1 MRDGFFQP
9 RRRRG
14 SILVVVM
21 VTVLFATFALLAFQ
35 ERAMTDLLVDQR
47 EVLARR
53 LRMEAYSAL
62 EVTLAVLKEFS
73 EVSKGLR
80 SPAEGWGDPLTFAGY
95 TPAAGRRVEVTF
107 EDESGRISLPQA
119 DAPTLVRLFRNWDLS
134 EPEAEQLADAIIG
147 WSKSGHKYSTS
158 VHPDYEQA
166 AVPYEEPGRS
176 LRSWSELAAIVK
188 VREKFFTEDGRPND
202 RWQRLTTSVSLL
214 DFPRPNINGAR
225 SDLLAALGQFNA
237 MQQENITD
245 FLRGTG
251 TYKLK
256 GPGFFQDAA
265 EASRI
270 AVGPGGVTSGFG
282 ATISALRINVQV
294 FEGKMSF
301 RLSAVIAPQG
311 GAKAVT
317 TPAGS
322 QRPKDAG
329 KAAAQAKEVAP
340 KAQPVTTTAAATRG
354 VGTAAPGTPP
364 KSIKYPFGLLEI
376 TEGGETPGR

>member
-1 MRDGFFQP
+1 MRHDLSLLA
-9 RRRRG
+9 RRRG

-35 ERAMTDLLVDQR
+35 ERAMTDLQVDQR

-62 EVTLAVLKEFS
+62 EVSLAVLKEFS
-73 EVSKGLR
+73 DVFKGLR

-95 TPAAGRRVEVTF
+95 TPGSGRRVEVSF
-107 EDESGRISLPQA
+107 EDESGRISLPRV
-119 DAPTLVRLFRNWDLS
+119 DAPTLVRLFRNWDVT
-134 EPEAEQLADAIIG
+134 EPDAEQLADALIG
-147 WSKSGHKYSTS
+147 WMKAGHKYSTS

-166 AVPYEEPGRS
+166 SVPYEEPGRP

-188 VREKFFTEDGRPND
+188 VRDKLFTEDGRPNEL
-202 RWQRLTTSVSLL
+202 WQRLTSSVSLL

-225 SDLLAALGQFNA
+225 MDLLAAIGQFNSL
-237 MQQENITD
+237 QQENITD

-256 GPGFFQDAA
+256 GPGYFQDAA

-270 AVGPGGVTSGFG
+270 ASGPGGVTTGFG
-282 ATISALRINVQV
+282 ATISALRINVEV

-301 RLSAVIAPQG
+301 RLSAVIAPEG

-317 TPAGS
+317 TLAGS
-322 QRPKDAG
+322 NRPKDAG
-329 KAAAQAKEVAP
+329 KAAQTAKEVAP
-340 KAQPVTTTAAATRG
+340 NVPVATTTAAAVKG
-354 VGTAAPGTPP
+354 VGAAASGGPPTAL
-364 KSIKYPFGLLEI
+364 KYPFTLLEI
-376 TEGGETPGR
+376 TEGGETNRK